1 MFLVRSESGGRFRG
15 IPGVS
20 AVVGEAARVLG
31 TPGRDVLVFEG
42 TLHPDTGLDLDGVLK
57 LCRSGPLLKGWRQI
71 RGRYAGVYL
80 TAAERTAV
88 AFTDHLGSH
97 EVYYWHDGARFA
109 VGDAFA
115 ALVRGLPGAARRLDT
130 AAAEEFTAL
139 GLMVGG
145 KTFAGG
151 VRRLAAGST
160 LTLRPD
166 GAKVDR
172 FWRYTMD
179 SSRRPDR
186 DLDDAVDECWALL
199 TTSADRVRSELGAN
213 GTVLLG
219 LSGGMDSR
227 LTAVLCRQAG
237 IRVFPYFFG
246 ERQSDAA
253 RVAGAVAQR
262 LGLALHFPGSNR
274 SFPDLFRQSV
284 DHQPMADLEWCKY
297 LTGREDLLR
306 ALPPMAGLMSG
317 HLGDHLLGNWSPRAS
332 RGPDDDG
339 QLAAELVS
347 MCALEPLGAQA
358 AERIAAAVRLQLAEI
373 GGSVLQRKQG
383 FWFHCMNPSVRRCGL
398 FHQFSTLPHFSL
410 FEEAGVTDFAL
421 SLPPRW
427 HLRNRFYSRLYERHA
442 PDLHPA
448 RLPVENGSNDHK
460 PVERWLTGN
469 PLLREKVAEL
479 VDLRE
484 PVDVCDP
491 ALTFAAAVAEIT
503 AGRASRTWIH
513 RFFRHLTVR
522 AYQHAFEEGGS

>member
-1 MFLVRSESGGRFRG
+1 MFLVRSEPAGEFAG

-20 AVVGEAARVLG
+20 AVVDEAARVLG

-42 TLHPDTGLDLDGVLK
+42 TLHPDSGLDLDGVLR
-57 LCRSGPLLKGWRQI
+57 LCRSGPAGRGWEQV
-71 RGRYAGVYL
+71 RGRYAGVYVN
-80 TAAERTAV
+80 AADRTAV

-97 EVYYWHDGARFA
+97 DVYCWHDGARFA
-109 VGDAFA
+109 VGNAFT

-130 AAAEEFTAL
+130 AAAEEFTSL
-139 GLMVGG
+139 GLVVGG
-145 KTFAGG
+145 RTFAAG

-160 LTLRPD
+160 LTLRPA
-166 GAKVDR
+166 GAKAER

-179 SSRRPDR
+179 GGSPER

-199 TTSADRVRSELGAN
+199 TASADRVRRALGAN

-227 LTAVLCRQAG
+227 LTAVLCRRAG
-237 IRVFPYFFG
+237 IDVIPYFFG
-246 ERQSDAA
+246 EPQSDAA

-262 LGLALHFPGSNR
+262 LGLELHFPGGNR
-274 SFPDLFRQSV
+274 SFPNLFGRSV

-297 LTGREDLLR
+297 LTGREGLLR
-306 ALPPMAGLMSG
+306 SLPPVAGLMSG
-317 HLGDHLLGNWSPRAS
+317 HLGDHLLGGWGPRAPH
-332 RGPDDDG
+332 GPDDDG
-339 QLAAELVS
+339 RLAAELVS
-347 MCALEPLGAQA
+347 MCALEPAGGRA
-358 AERIAAAVRLQLAEI
+358 AERITAAVRLQLAEI

-383 FWFHCMNPSVRRCGL
+383 FWFHCTNPSVRRCGL
-398 FHQFSTLPHFSL
+398 FHQFGTLPHFSL
-410 FEEAGVTDFAL
+410 FEDVGVTEFAL

-442 PDLHPA
+442 PDLAPA

-479 VDLRE
+479 VDPRE
-484 PVDVCDP
+484 PVDVRTSGP
-491 ALTFAAAVAEIT
+491 TFAAAVEQIT
-503 AGRASRTWIH
+503 AGRASRNSIH

-522 AYQHAFEEGGS
+522 AYQHTFEGGGS